1 MADFMSTRWCF
12 TVNNPGDWVPQF
24 GDGMSYLVWQHEVGA
39 EGTEHIQGYVR
50 WACKKRFSTMK
61 KLWPTAHFEKSKGSE
76 EDNKKYCTKQETR
89 KPGTEPVE
97 LGTYEPEQGKQGR
110 RSDLEAIATK
120 IKAGVPIRTIA
131 ADHPSDF
138 VRYHQGLKALAV
150 EVRPRPP
157 TERDINVLVFWGPTG
172 VGKTHRIRVGAD
184 KQGIR
189 LYAAEAG
196 RDTWG
201 QYSGEEMVLF
211 DEFRDTQWCIQ
222 EMNKYLDKW
231 SLQLNCRYINQF
243 AAWTHVVICSNYC
256 PLDWYPL
263 EDRHVRAALLRRI
276 TRSVHILSKDQDVS
290 TENSEFD
297 DDLQSTIQEWSK

>member
-120 IKAGVPIRTIA
+120 IKAGVSIKAIA

-138 VRYHQGLKALAV
+138 IRYHQGLKALAV
-150 EVRPRPP
+150 EVRPKPP

-172 VGKTHRIRVGAD
+172 VGKPTASVLVRTSRASACMLQRLDGIHGASTVGRRWSCSTSS
-184 KQGIR
+184 GIP
-189 LYAAEAG
+189 
-196 RDTWG
+196 
-201 QYSGEEMVLF
+201 SGL
-211 DEFRDTQWCIQ
+211 
-222 EMNKYLDKW
+222 
-231 SLQLNCRYINQF
+231 S
-243 AAWTHVVICSNYC
+243 
-256 PLDWYPL
+256 
-263 EDRHVRAALLRRI
+263 RR
-276 TRSVHILSKDQDVS
+276 
-290 TENSEFD
+290 
-297 DDLQSTIQEWSK
+297 